1 MLFVLIWPVTS
12 VPCFCIHCCFS
23 FCWPLTNSSLC
34 RKLLPPGISVVSSVT
49 LLRVFFQTTQLKL
62 TLTTLSQILFNTA
75 SYYKKEKST
84 PYIGSLSVV
93 FWDSQHSI
101 IVVKRI
107 NQFSKIYRHADNRFE
122 KGEITTRLFVWD
134 SESVWRHG
142 CSLLAIIQ
150 KWLWTIR
157 SHRSTLEISL
167 NACFTRQNISWIRGS
182 HHL

>member
-34 RKLLPPGISVVSSVT
+34 RKLLPPGSCVVSSVT
-49 LLRVFFQTTQLKL
+49 LLQVFSRTTQLKL
-62 TLTTLSQILFNTA
+62 TLTTSSQILFNTA

-84 PYIGSLSVV
+84 LYIGSLSVV
-93 FWDSQHSI
+93 FWDSQHST
-101 IVVKRI
+101 IVVERI
-107 NQFSKIYRHADNRFE
+107 NQFSKISRHADDRWKRGNHYQGICLRQW
-122 KGEITTRLFVWD
+122 KCL
-134 SESVWRHG
+134 SVWRHG

-167 NACFTRQNISWIRGS
+167 NTCFTHQNI
-182 HHL
+182 